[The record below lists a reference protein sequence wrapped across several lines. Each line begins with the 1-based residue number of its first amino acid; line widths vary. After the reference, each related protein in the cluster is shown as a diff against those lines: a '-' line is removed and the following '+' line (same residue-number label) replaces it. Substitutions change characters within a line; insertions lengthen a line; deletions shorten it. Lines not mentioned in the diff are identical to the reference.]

1 MTPKAPQTEPALQ
14 QKTPQNKYLPLGETE
29 EPCHLVGL
37 FAFAG
42 MDVRVARTER
52 LHDTR
57 TMRISESMKYLVLIL
72 ALLASPLSAQQ
83 VPQSAAEVQLSFVP
97 VVKQAAPAVV
107 NIYAKV
113 VREVR
118 RTPLQADPF
127 FERFFRDPFTDTKP
141 RVQNSL
147 GSGVILS
154 ADGIVVS
161 NYHVVGMATDI
172 RVVLNDRREFT
183 ARVLLGDEESD
194 LAILKI
200 DAPEALPFLP
210 LRTSDTV
217 EVGELAL
224 AIGNP
229 FGVGQTVSSGIVSGL
244 ARSGGSGGRGHGYF
258 IQTDAPI
265 NPGNSGGALVDMAGR
280 LIGVNTSIL
289 TRSGGSNGIGF
300 AIPADLV
307 AAFVAQS
314 EQGLNEFAR
323 PWAGINGQPLDADMA
338 GTLGFDRAGGII
350 VSGLHPDSPFADA
363 GLTVGDVILT
373 VGGVAVNTPSEMIY
387 RMSVVGLGA
396 QADVTFNRQSA
407 EQSVRVALIAAPEV
421 PSRDQVTL
429 TRGSLLPGLTM
440 ARINPAVLSE
450 LNLPLEIEGVAVIDL
465 GPFAGRTGLRVGDV
479 ITELNGIALN
489 HPEEVA
495 TILSGEVRWIEM
507 LVQRGAQRIS
517 IRFRG

>member
-1 MTPKAPQTEPALQ
+1 
-14 QKTPQNKYLPLGETE
+14 
-29 EPCHLVGL
+29 
-37 FAFAG
+37 
-42 MDVRVARTER
+42 
-52 LHDTR
+52 
-57 TMRISESMKYLVLIL
+57 MRISEGMKYFALIL
-72 ALLASPLSAQQ
+72 ALLAAPLSAQQ

-118 RTPLQADPF
+118 RTPLQSDPF
-127 FERFFRDPFTDTKP
+127 FERFFRDPFADAKP

-161 NYHVVGMATDI
+161 NYHMVGMATDI
-172 RVVLNDRREFT
+172 RVVLNDRREFS

-200 DAPEALPFLP
+200 DAPEPLPFLP
-210 LRTSDTV
+210 LRASDTV

-224 AIGNP
+224 AIGNA

-244 ARSGGSGGRGHGYF
+244 ARSGGSGGQGRGYF

-265 NPGNSGGALVDMAGR
+265 NPGNSGGALVDMAGQ

-314 EQGLNEFAR
+314 QEGVAEFGR

-338 GTLGFDRAGGII
+338 ATLGFDRSGGII
-350 VSGLHPDSPFADA
+350 VSGLHPASPFLEA
-363 GLTVGDVILT
+363 GLNVGDVILS
-373 VGGVAVNTPSEMIY
+373 VGGQQVNSPSEMIY
-387 RMSVVGLGA
+387 RMRVVGLKA
-396 QADVTFNRQSA
+396 QADVIFNSGGT
-407 EQSVRVALIAAPEV
+407 EQSTKVTLIAAPEV
-421 PSRDQVTL
+421 PSRDQMTL
-429 TRGSLLPGLTM
+429 PRGSLLPELTL

-450 LNLPLEIEGVAVIDL
+450 LNLPLEVEGVAVIDI
-465 GPFAGRTGLRVGDV
+465 GRFAARTGLRTGDV
-479 ITELNGIALN
+479 IVELNGIALT
-489 HPEEVA
+489 HPDEVA
-495 TILSGEVRWIEM
+495 AILAGDVRRIDIV
-507 LVQRGAQRIS
+507 VQRGAQRIA
-517 IRFRG
+517 IRFRS

>member
-1 MTPKAPQTEPALQ
+1 MMATGCSYHGPMRYIVL
-14 QKTPQNKYLPLGETE
+14 
-29 EPCHLVGL
+29 
-37 FAFAG
+37 AF
-42 MDVRVARTER
+42 
-52 LHDTR
+52 
-57 TMRISESMKYLVLIL
+57 
-72 ALLASPLSAQQ
+72 ALLATPLSAQE
-83 VPQSAAEVQLSFVP
+83 VPQSAAEMQLSFVL

-107 NIYAKV
+107 NIYARI

-118 RTPLQADPF
+118 RTPLQSDPF
-127 FERFFRDPFTDTKP
+127 FERFFRDPLTDPKP

-172 RVVLNDRREFT
+172 RVVLNDRREFS

-200 DAPEALPFLP
+200 DAPDALPFLE
-210 LRTSDTV
+210 LRRSDSV

-244 ARSGGSGGRGHGYF
+244 ARSGGSGGQGRGYF

-265 NPGNSGGALVDMAGR
+265 NPGNSGGALVDVAGR

-307 AAFVAQS
+307 AAFVAQAQRGQ
-314 EQGLNEFAR
+314 ETFDR
-323 PWAGINGQPLDADMA
+323 PWAGISGQSLDSDMA
-338 GTLGFDRAGGII
+338 ATLGFDRSGGII
-350 VSGLHPDSPFADA
+350 ISGLHPASPFLEA
-363 GLTVGDVILT
+363 GLDVGDVILT
-373 VGGVAVNTPSEMIY
+373 VGGQPVNTPSEMIY
-387 RMSVVGLGA
+387 RMSVAGLDTRVA
-396 QADVTFNRQSA
+396 VTFSRAGTVSDAQ
-407 EQSVRVALIAAPEV
+407 VGLIAAPDD
-421 PSRDQVTL
+421 PPRDAVTL
-429 TRGSLLPGLTM
+429 PDSSLFPGLSL

-450 LNLPLEIEGVAVIDL
+450 LNLPLEIEGIAVTDA
-465 GPFAGRTGLRVGDV
+465 GPFATRAGLRPGDV
-479 ITELNGIALN
+479 IVMLNGVALS
-489 HPEEVA
+489 HPDEAVA
-495 TILSGEVRWIEM
+495 LLSGQIRGIEM
-507 LVQRGAQRIS
+507 LVQRGAQRLS